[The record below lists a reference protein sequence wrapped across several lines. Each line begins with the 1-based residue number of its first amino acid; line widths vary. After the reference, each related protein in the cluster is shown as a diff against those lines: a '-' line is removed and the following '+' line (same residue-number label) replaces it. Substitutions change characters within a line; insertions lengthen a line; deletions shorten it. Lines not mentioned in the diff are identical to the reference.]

1 MAVTVKNAQ
10 RVRKM
15 IVAERIKETREII
28 GSWRKQGLSV
38 GFVPTMGYLHEG
50 HRALIN
56 RARQEND
63 RVVVSLFVNPTQFGP
78 NEDYEKYPRDFER
91 DREIC
96 EKAGVD
102 LLFAPSVAEMYP
114 SRNLAFVD
122 IAELGEGLCG
132 AKRPCHFRGVCTV
145 VTKLFNIVLPD
156 RAYFGEKD
164 AQQLAIIRRMTEDLN
179 FNTRIVA
186 CPTVRDADGLALS
199 SRNAYL
205 SEVERKA
212 ALVIPQS
219 LQAAR
224 QAMDGGER
232 DAARIIGMIREMIAK
247 EPLAAID
254 YIEVV
259 DGETLKPVS
268 RVEGPVLVAVAVFV
282 SKTRLIDNFWYKEVS
297 TCF

>member
-132 AKRPCHFRGVCTV
+132 AKRPGHFRGVCTV

-282 SKTRLIDNFWYKEVS
+282 SKTRLIDNFWYKEGS